1 VAVIWQPRGTM
12 VGSLTAEITS
22 CTFSTRAIGGYWDAT
37 LTLDVG
43 REGFE
48 EWIADGLGR
57 HIEIYGD
64 AMQKVWEGWVN
75 RIDGS
80 AGALSVTRGPL
91 LDVANR
97 VAVVYREKDTSASPP
112 TLGAQAITTI
122 AENAASQ
129 LAFGIFEQIV
139 SGGELDNA
147 VGIEEADQLR
157 DTYLAENAWP
167 RTGKAW
173 NAGNLGGGGP
183 SVTLYCLGYV
193 HLLAAYTYED
203 VAGSGTVATQ
213 TKLATVL
220 DADPNGLFAST
231 NADLGA
237 CGQPI
242 ARYEGE
248 GRTGWDVL
256 QDIIEMGGPT
266 NGRWLLMVG
275 NDRRV
280 TYEAAP
286 ETVEYLQSVYDADM
300 QVTTVTGDIV
310 EPWDVKPGK
319 WLLFS
324 DFLTGLPPPDYA
336 SLEQDM
342 RTMFIEEVVY
352 NMPRS
357 VSLRG
362 NPYDTVKA
370 RLAQLTMTGRILA

>member
-1 VAVIWQPRGTM
+1 MAVIWQPRGTM
-12 VGSLTAEITS
+12 LGSLTAEITS
-22 CTFSTRAIGGYWDAT
+22 CTFSTRAIGGYWEAT
-37 LTLDVG
+37 LTLDLG

-203 VAGSGTVATQ
+203 VAGSGTMITEA
-213 TKLATVL
+213 KIAGVL
-220 DADPNGLFAST
+220 DADPNNLFASANADWAPAGCSWPGTRVRAVPAGTCYRTSSSWADRRT
-231 NADLGA
+231 NAG
-237 CGQPI
+237 C
-242 ARYEGE
+242 
-248 GRTGWDVL
+248 
-256 QDIIEMGGPT
+256 
-266 NGRWLLMVG
+266 
-275 NDRRV
+275 
-280 TYEAAP
+280 
-286 ETVEYLQSVYDADM
+286 
-300 QVTTVTGDIV
+300 
-310 EPWDVKPGK
+310 
-319 WLLFS
+319 
-324 DFLTGLPPPDYA
+324 
-336 SLEQDM
+336 
-342 RTMFIEEVVY
+342 
-352 NMPRS
+352 
-357 VSLRG
+357 
-362 NPYDTVKA
+362 
-370 RLAQLTMTGRILA
+370 